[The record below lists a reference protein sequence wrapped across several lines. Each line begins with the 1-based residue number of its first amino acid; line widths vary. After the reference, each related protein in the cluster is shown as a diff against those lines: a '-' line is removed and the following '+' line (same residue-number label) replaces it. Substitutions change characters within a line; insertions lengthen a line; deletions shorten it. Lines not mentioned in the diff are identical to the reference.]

1 MTLYNIPCNSC
12 FFSIGTRCLYIFST
26 YLPPHTCIYHNTT
39 FTITQHTH
47 THTVDERSL
56 SDKAR
61 GHYNAAVHSKPRG
74 DGKIP
79 NVIRAYYAAYA
90 PNPSFRP
97 PKKVTPVPVPTPL
110 SVFSSTSDHFSVDM
124 KDSQAGQLNSK
135 RSYSEANN
143 HNNNHNNSNN
153 LDFNN
158 SSNRNNEFNSKVE
171 VYESKKYS
179 GKFYMTDPKTNAA
192 VWIEIISKFENNNNT
207 NHNNNNNNDSMN
219 KEFNMHSN
227 IDNFYFIDPKN
238 SLKIG
243 ISKAHFIPK

>member
-1 MTLYNIPCNSC
+1 
-12 FFSIGTRCLYIFST
+12 
-26 YLPPHTCIYHNTT
+26 
-39 FTITQHTH
+39 
-47 THTVDERSL
+47 VDERSL

-97 PKKVTPVPVPTPL
+97 PKKTTPVPVSVPTPI
-110 SVFSSTSDHFSVDM
+110 SVFSSGFSDRSGDM
-124 KDSQAGQLNSK
+124 KDSQTGQSNSK

-143 HNNNHNNSNN
+143 HNNNNNHSNSVD
-153 LDFNN
+153 LNN
-158 SSNRNNEFNSKVE
+158 NNNNRNNEFNSKVE
-171 VYESKKYS
+171 IYESKKYV
-179 GKFYMTDPKTNAA
+179 GKYYITDPKTNAA

-207 NHNNNNNNDSMN
+207 NNNNDSIN
-219 KEFNMHSN
+219 KVFNRNSD

>member
-1 MTLYNIPCNSC
+1 M
-12 FFSIGTRCLYIFST
+12 
-26 YLPPHTCIYHNTT
+26 
-39 FTITQHTH
+39 
-47 THTVDERSL
+47 DERSL

-97 PKKVTPVPVPTPL
+97 PKKMTPVPVSVQTPI
-110 SVFSSTSDHFSVDM
+110 SVFSSTSNHFSVDM
-124 KDSQAGQLNSK
+124 KDSQSGQLNSK

-143 HNNNHNNSNN
+143 HNNYNNINNNSDINN
-153 LDFNN
+153 NI
-158 SSNRNNEFNSKVE
+158 RNNDFNSKVE
-171 VYESKKYS
+171 IYESKKYV
-179 GKFYMTDPKTNAA
+179 GRYYVTDPKTNAA

-207 NHNNNNNNDSMN
+207 NHNNDNNSDSMN
-219 KEFNMHSN
+219 KIFNINSD
-227 IDNFYFIDPKN
+227 IDNFYFVDPKN